1 MLKLALKV
9 LAVLVLLALATPF
22 VAAMWLQSYVS
33 PEYLVQVTE
42 RSCNCRAQLDSTSL
56 TLFSWPPTLRLNGIK
71 IAPRDEYAGTPLQ
84 GRPPLENAP
93 VQVNLAYA
101 ELLSD
106 DILHG
111 RMTPNLVRFVG
122 VEVQET
128 LDPQTGSSLEK
139 LFLPPT
145 SPEALATQEAA
156 PRAIPV
162 TEVAP
167 TPDAGAPRTYP
178 VTNPPPVVESR
189 IEVAPAARP
198 GRIPL
203 REIRLEEA
211 HFHITNKAVDA
222 QIDADI
228 RDLEF
233 VMSSI
238 DVDPDDLAH
247 HNHMK
252 ASLKAKVTVNGV
264 AKVQGQ
270 MKPVQFADVTLQ
282 GQGDIVPLE
291 PTTVTWK
298 PSATL
303 SLAFSRGSTI
313 GGHMTLGDA
322 AGDKLDKLKEHGID
336 LSAVRL
342 GGTLTE
348 DATANIFYDREALFF
363 RSPTRIAMPDFEF
376 TVKQDAWI
384 NVTRDAQFMP
394 VRVVFGPAIREP
406 LVQGIAAKGLG
417 DTITRGIISMISDE
431 RGNPFI
437 DLVITGSLSK
447 PEVQHELIGK
457 IEKLFRGS
465 GIKDLLK
472 DENVGNLLQG
482 LFKKIK

>member
-9 LAVLVLLALATPF
+9 LAVLVLLALAAPF

-33 PEYLVQVTE
+33 PEYLVKVTE
-42 RSCNCRAQLDSTSL
+42 ESCDCRAQLDSSSL

-71 IAPRDEYAGTPLQ
+71 IAPRDEFSGTPLKD
-84 GRPPLENAP
+84 RPPLENAP

-106 DILHG
+106 DVLHG
-111 RMTPNLVRFVG
+111 RITPNLIRFVG

-128 LDPQTGSSLEK
+128 LDPKTGSSLEK
-139 LFLPPT
+139 LFLPPG
-145 SPEALATQEAA
+145 SRAALAAA
-156 PRAIPV
+156 GDVPRAIPV
-162 TEVAP
+162 AEVAP
-167 TPDAGAPRTYP
+167 PPDVSAPRTYP
-178 VTNPPPVVESR
+178 VDPSPVLAETAPEAPP
-189 IEVAPAARP
+189 AKKP

-233 VMSSI
+233 VMSNI
-238 DVDPDDLAH
+238 DVDPDDLAN

-252 ASLKAKVTVNGV
+252 ASLKAKVTVKGQ

-270 MKPVQFADVTLQ
+270 MKPVQFADVTLH
-282 GQGDIVPLE
+282 GTGDIVPLE
-291 PTTVTWK
+291 PTTITWK
-298 PSATL
+298 PSANL
-303 SLAFSRGSTI
+303 SLAFARGSVI

-348 DATANIFYDREALFF
+348 DATANVFYDREALFF
-363 RSPTRIAMPDFEF
+363 RTPTRIAMPDFEF

-384 NVTRDAQFMP
+384 SVTRDAQFMP

-431 RGNPFI
+431 RGNPFV

-465 GIKDLLK
+465 GVKELLK

-482 LFKKIK
+482 LFKKLK

>member
-1 MLKLALKV
+1 MLKLAFKV
-9 LAVLVLLALATPF
+9 LAALVLLALAAPF

-33 PEYLVQVTE
+33 PEYLVRVTE
-42 RSCNCRAQLDSTSL
+42 QSCNCRAQLDSTSL

-71 IAPRDEYAGTPLQ
+71 IAPRDEYSGTPLQ

-93 VQVNLAYA
+93 VQVSLAYA

-145 SPEALATQEAA
+145 SPEALAAAEEA

-162 TEVAP
+162 AEVAP

-189 IEVAPAARP
+189 VEVAPAARP

-228 RDLEF
+228 RDFEF

-238 DVDPDDLAH
+238 DVDPEDLAN

-252 ASLKAKVTVNGV
+252 ASLKAKVTVKGV

-270 MKPVQFADVTLQ
+270 MRPVQFADVTLQ

-303 SLAFSRGSTI
+303 SLAFARGSTI